1 MKFFICLGLTVAICL
16 NISHYA
22 QAQSGNDGGVKSW
35 FSGILKSA
43 GDAMQRRS
51 EATKVL
57 FESRTDEQF
66 IDKAFR
72 SAISNPE
79 EPVAWNNPAS
89 DNSGEI
95 TVLSTSTD
103 DDGNDCYSYERKSRN
118 KLYEVFFAGNSCD
131 KLGDLLLLDER
142 TLAQRK
148 LDQDDLKPKVTEKQP
163 EAAVTAETVVPSVE
177 PVRKAYVPRVA
188 QPVALVRE
196 TQALLTQ
203 IGFNPGPADGM
214 YGGKTRRAI
223 EAYQSSRGFTVDGR
237 VSPLLAS
244 QMRSEVAQIA
254 ATPSWGRVSQQQ
266 PDPAISATQPF
277 IAKPGSAGG
286 VSSPSLSRITN
297 SLPVTTA
304 PQQQTAVVPLPP
316 PSQQQV
322 VPYVAQPKAQPM
334 ASNVLAGLGS
344 TSLTGIA
351 NSLPGTNL
359 PTVDSPPPTAIPPR
373 PAAPVSNRW
382 MPQRTVPSVAQ
393 PVRQQ
398 PASATMSNGGSA
410 SLAGIANS
418 LLGAAPPLP
427 MSSPPPSIQPKPAAS
442 MVAHVPR
449 AVQSGSASRGQT
461 RADSPV
467 GGILY
472 QKPVAATPVRSPQGQ
487 QVILREAQHAP
498 QQTDVTD
505 APNGRATSMASIA
518 KNLAEIAPAA
528 QSSSAPALSPL
539 QQAAG
544 GQVLQ
549 KLQPVNPV
557 VTQHAQKQ
565 SALTKGGL
573 PSAAGSHMHPSGT
586 APEANATSALTSEPQ
601 QPSAPTQV
609 ALAPTSPAAIS
620 KSTQAA
626 TSASLPKGW
635 APLGPVDNMDCKG
648 IEVVGYREQVVSSD
662 GQTIYFISVRN
673 TGGAPKAVA
682 VEHVGARNKMG
693 LASAGTNNVRIGAG
707 QTQHVQVDFGLAR
720 PSQITVQGCW

>member
-223 EAYQSSRGFTVDGR
+223 V
-237 VSPLLAS
+237 
-244 QMRSEVAQIA
+244 
-254 ATPSWGRVSQQQ
+254 
-266 PDPAISATQPF
+266 
-277 IAKPGSAGG
+277 
-286 VSSPSLSRITN
+286 
-297 SLPVTTA
+297 
-304 PQQQTAVVPLPP
+304 
-316 PSQQQV
+316 
-322 VPYVAQPKAQPM
+322 
-334 ASNVLAGLGS
+334 
-344 TSLTGIA
+344 
-351 NSLPGTNL
+351 
-359 PTVDSPPPTAIPPR
+359 
-373 PAAPVSNRW
+373 
-382 MPQRTVPSVAQ
+382 
-393 PVRQQ
+393 
-398 PASATMSNGGSA
+398 
-410 SLAGIANS
+410 
-418 LLGAAPPLP
+418 
-427 MSSPPPSIQPKPAAS
+427 
-442 MVAHVPR
+442 
-449 AVQSGSASRGQT
+449 
-461 RADSPV
+461 
-467 GGILY
+467 
-472 QKPVAATPVRSPQGQ
+472 
-487 QVILREAQHAP
+487 
-498 QQTDVTD
+498 
-505 APNGRATSMASIA
+505 
-518 KNLAEIAPAA
+518 
-528 QSSSAPALSPL
+528 
-539 QQAAG
+539 
-544 GQVLQ
+544 
-549 KLQPVNPV
+549 
-557 VTQHAQKQ
+557 
-565 SALTKGGL
+565 
-573 PSAAGSHMHPSGT
+573 
-586 APEANATSALTSEPQ
+586 
-601 QPSAPTQV
+601 
-609 ALAPTSPAAIS
+609 
-620 KSTQAA
+620 
-626 TSASLPKGW
+626 
-635 APLGPVDNMDCKG
+635 
-648 IEVVGYREQVVSSD
+648 
-662 GQTIYFISVRN
+662 
-673 TGGAPKAVA
+673 
-682 VEHVGARNKMG
+682 
-693 LASAGTNNVRIGAG
+693 
-707 QTQHVQVDFGLAR
+707 
-720 PSQITVQGCW
+720 